1 MDITKICVIGGSG
14 FVGRHVVHLLAAK
27 GLTVRA
33 PSRNRER
40 AKELLVLPT
49 VDVVQSDVHDERDL
63 SRALAG
69 MDAVIN
75 LVGILHEHRAGDFRR
90 AHVELPRRIV
100 AAAAANGV
108 SRLVHMS
115 ALNADPRGPSAYL
128 RTKGEAE
135 KLVRES
141 GLRTTIFRPS
151 VIFGRDDR
159 FLNLFADLAAVLP
172 VLALACPG
180 AKFQPVFV
188 EDVARALVSSLANPH
203 TFGQSYEL
211 CGPKVYT
218 LRELVEYVCQTTGHE
233 RPIIG
238 LGERMSYL
246 QAFFM
251 ELLPVKLMTR
261 DNYHSMKA
269 DSVCRCEFPSVFGFR
284 PTPLETAAPL
294 YLAAGAP
301 RARYRGFRCR
311 AGR

>member
-1 MDITKICVIGGSG
+1 MDITKVCVIGGSG
-14 FVGRHVVHLLAAK
+14 FVGRHVVHLLAAR
-27 GLTVRA
+27 GLAVRV

-40 AKELLVLPT
+40 SKKLLVLPT
-49 VDVVQSDVHDERDL
+49 VDVVQTNVHDERDL
-63 SRALAG
+63 NHALAG

-75 LVGILHEHRAGDFRR
+75 LVGILNEHRAGNFRR
-90 AHVELPRRIV
+90 THVELPSRIA

-108 SRLVHMS
+108 SRLLHMS

-135 KLVRES
+135 KIVREC

-159 FLNLFADLAAVLP
+159 FLNLFADLAATLP

-180 AKFQPVFV
+180 AKFQPIFV
-188 EDVARALVSSLANPH
+188 EDVARAVVSSLANPD
-203 TFGQSYEL
+203 TFGQSYDL

-218 LRELVEYVCQTTGHE
+218 LRELVEYVGKTTGHE
-233 RPIIG
+233 RPLIG

-261 DNYHSMKA
+261 DNYYSMKV
-269 DSVCRCEFPSVFGFR
+269 DSVCRCEFPSIFGFQ
-284 PTPLETAAPL
+284 PTPLETVVPL
-294 YLAAGAP
+294 YLAAGMP
-301 RARYRGFRCR
+301 RERYQGFRCR